1 MFAQYPRIN
10 RPAALAF
17 LLLPFTLSAQ
27 EKTSGTAAPKVSH
40 PGTVGTK
47 PTTKEHPKNEKRTR
61 VEINTTLGKMVVELY
76 NETPQHRDNFIKL
89 AKTHYYDSLLFHR
102 VIPDF
107 MIQGGDPKSKT
118 AARDAMLG
126 DGGPDYTIPAEFNKA
141 FIHKKGALSAARQ
154 SDQVNPEKR
163 SSGSQFYI
171 VQGNTYQASDLQTL
185 VQRKSE
191 MAPGKDHSYTPEQ
204 IKEYATMGGTPH
216 LDGDYTVF
224 GEVVEGLDVIDRI
237 AAVPCDGQDRPMTDV
252 RMWIRILK

>member
-1 MFAQYPRIN
+1 MFAQYPCIN
-10 RPAALAF
+10 RPTALAF
-17 LLLPFTLSAQ
+17 LLFPFAVFAQ
-27 EKTSGTAAPKVSH
+27 DKASGTTVPKTTPVVSQ
-40 PGTVGTK
+40 
-47 PTTKEHPKNEKRTR
+47 HPKKEKRTR

-89 AKTHYYDSLLFHR
+89 VTTHYFDSLLFHR
-102 VIPDF
+102 VIPQF
-107 MIQGGDPKSKT
+107 MVQGGDPKSKT

-126 DGGPDYTIPAEFNKA
+126 DGGPDYTIPAEFNKT

-163 SSGSQFYI
+163 SNGSQFYI

-191 MAPGKDHSYTPEQ
+191 MAPGKDYSYTPEQ

-224 GEVVEGLDVIDRI
+224 GEVIEGLDVIDLI
-237 AAVPCDGQDRPMTDV
+237 AAVPCDGHDRPMTDV